1 MNLQKLF
8 EAQAV
13 LDEHIMNEHAELR
26 ENESN
31 LDWKLLALQVELGE
45 CANEW
50 RGFKKWSKDQKPR
63 IEILTTA
70 GANSTNVIQFECS
83 DEDCGEKFSKDD
95 VRLKTLFE
103 PLGVDDDCPT
113 CKEAVLIGFRAKNPL
128 LEEYVD
134 CLHFILSI
142 GLELDAEEDLDWDEL
157 SSDVEDVTEQFS
169 MVFKKISELSGRI
182 NTPEWL
188 WRDMF
193 EEFYLLGKLLDFT
206 WEQIEAAYFEKNKIN
221 HQRQESGY

>member
-13 LDEHIMNEHAELR
+13 LDEHIMKEHPELL
-26 ENESN
+26 ENDSN

-50 RGFKKWSKDQKPR
+50 RGFKKWSQDQKPR
-63 IEILTTA
+63 IQVLT
-70 GANSTNVIQFECS
+70 NNP
-83 DEDCGEKFSKDD
+83 D
-95 VRLKTLFE
+95 KTDKNK
-103 PLGVDDDCPT
+103 PW
-113 CKEAVLIGFRAKNPL
+113 VLRNL
-128 LEEYVD
+128 LIEEYVD

-142 GLELDAEEDLDWDEL
+142 GLELDAEEDLEWDEL
-157 SSDVEDVTEQFS
+157 SSDVDDVIEQFS

-182 NTPEWL
+182 NTPDWL
-188 WRDMF
+188 WRDTF
-193 EEFYLLGKLLDFT
+193 EEFYLLGKLLGFT

-221 HQRQESGY
+221 HHRQESGY